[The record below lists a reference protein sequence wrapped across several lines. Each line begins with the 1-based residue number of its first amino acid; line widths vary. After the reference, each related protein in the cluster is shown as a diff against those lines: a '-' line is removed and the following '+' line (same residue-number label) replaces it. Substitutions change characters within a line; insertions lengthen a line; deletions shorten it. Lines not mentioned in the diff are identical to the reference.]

1 MIDYTYLILYKMFRF
16 ILKVL
21 PNFLIIWLMKLIA
34 YFAYFVSIKHRR
46 IIEQNL
52 RLAFGDTLSL
62 SLKKAIA
69 IGAFRNLVDTT
80 FGIMRRDG
88 MKKSEVI
95 ENVTFEGSEIIQE
108 YIQNGKIF
116 ILITGHYG
124 NWELLSQ
131 AIAIKF
137 NLHLV
142 GVGRKLD
149 SDIMDRVLKANR
161 ERFNVEM
168 IYKKGA
174 MKGALKAISQKK
186 ILGIL
191 TDQHISSSL
200 SVDVNFFNHQAT
212 HTPLV
217 SILSRKTGLDMIPA
231 YISTEDYKHYVVKI
245 YEPIASLKTSNQEED
260 FNKMTQAQATILEKV
275 IIEKPNQW
283 FWMHKRW
290 KEKFEYEE

>member
-69 IGAFRNLVDTT
+69 IGAFRNLVDIT

-131 AIAIKF
+131 AISIKF

-142 GVGRKLD
+142 CVGRKLD

-217 SILSRKTGLDMIPA
+217 SILSRKTGLDMIPV